1 MLVTHLRPGH
11 RLPNPDKSEAV
22 QLKSLQGLLLKWLFP
37 PTLVAELW
45 PSSWI
50 LAWAVQKANPVLK
63 PVFSRRKR
71 ELRVLITRGQNWM
84 NENSALLA
92 AFSRHFNTAACGTQ
106 PSRDGRIMTCGW
118 RVSLF
123 VSMGTEWAGWWWKL
137 FGPS

>member
-11 RLPNPDKSEAV
+11 RLPHPDKSEAV

-50 LAWAVQKANPVLK
+50 LAWAVQKSNPVLK

-84 NENSALLA
+84 NENSALSSL
-92 AFSRHFNTAACGTQ
+92 S
-106 PSRDGRIMTCGW
+106 
-118 RVSLF
+118 SLF
-123 VSMGTEWAGWWWKL
+123 KTFQYSSVWDSALTGWPDNDLWVARVTL
-137 FGPS
+137 CFHGN